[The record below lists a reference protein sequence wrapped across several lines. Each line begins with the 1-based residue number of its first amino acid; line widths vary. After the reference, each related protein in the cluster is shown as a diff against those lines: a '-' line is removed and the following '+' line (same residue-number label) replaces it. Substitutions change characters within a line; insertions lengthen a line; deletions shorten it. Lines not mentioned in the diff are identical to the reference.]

1 MIGGRGGGGN
11 KDNARSGDY
20 RAGHTHAQDGAPP
33 SVARVGA
40 RGACAG
46 GEGQKK
52 RGVANSPSLF
62 LGPRETR
69 RLAHSAAAR
78 PASYAPKKAGFSA
91 RRRARTGGEGT
102 GREDERGGRM
112 SASGG
117 LSEGW
122 KEEKGPG
129 PWKHTKTKG
138 PPSHVP
144 TGVRA
149 ASGQAARK
157 RVRLKGGPFWL
168 FGDTPSRQPPRAGA
182 ARAPPAPAP
191 ARAGFYQYWSTHG
204 WCGRGG
210 RGGGRRRAAA
220 CKVFLSHVNRPRSL
234 LPFCAHLPRPARA
247 PPRPQP
253 VAVQ

>member
-1 MIGGRGGGGN
+1 MRWGGGTKKEGGSKFTVIVFGSEGDAPSRSLGSSQAGLVRPEEGRVLGAQAGEDWRGG
-11 KDNARSGDY
+11 D
-20 RAGHTHAQDGAPP
+20 
-33 SVARVGA
+33 
-40 RGACAG
+40 
-46 GEGQKK
+46 
-52 RGVANSPSLF
+52 
-62 LGPRETR
+62 
-69 RLAHSAAAR
+69 
-78 PASYAPKKAGFSA
+78 
-91 RRRARTGGEGT
+91 

-138 PPSHVP
+138 PPSHVL